1 MHSRR
6 SALTVCS
13 VMALMFPALVIAGVP
28 GGSLQGAAEDAV
40 LGTWDMETEF
50 QGGQMPA
57 VMTISMEDGEFA
69 GVWASQGM
77 EMKMT
82 NILVIGSKLSFERTM
97 GDGGTVMTFDGM
109 VEGDTISGKW
119 ITDMGE
125 LACSGER
132 RK

>member
-1 MHSRR
+1 MHNSKR
-6 SALTVCS
+6 ALVACFL
-13 VMALMFPALVIAGVP
+13 MATIIPALALASQP
-28 GGSLQGAAEDAV
+28 GTQPQGPDEEAV

-50 QGGQMPA
+50 QGQQMPA
-57 VMTISMEDGEFA
+57 VMTITMEDGELT

-97 GDGGTVMTFDGM
+97 GDGGMVMTFDGT

-125 LACSGER
+125 HASSGER